1 MFGRLFIPLLFI
13 FISSYPLAA
22 QQQVT
27 GRIYAAVTDSVI
39 SQVTIYNKTQRV
51 TVSSAKDGRY
61 RISANENDTLL
72 FSASGFL
79 PDSISVRFD
88 MLLTNFDV
96 TLKRKIVTL
105 ETVRLISSYRQDSL
119 ERRNYYNDIFKKQ
132 PGLTG
137 FNSPEKG
144 AGVVLSPFSFFSKAA
159 REKRILKKRLLR
171 QEQEDYIDRS
181 FPAQWVARLTGLQG
195 DSLNLFLYRYRPSYS
210 FCRKT
215 GRDAMLVYINDKFK
229 EFRKAPGNG

>member
-13 FISSYPLAA
+13 VISSYQLAA

-51 TVSSAKDGRY
+51 AVSSAKDGSY

-72 FSASGFL
+72 FSVSGFL
-79 PDSISVRFD
+79 SDSIPVRFD

-96 TLKRKIVTL
+96 TLKRKIITL

-119 ERRNYYNDIFKKQ
+119 ERRNYYKDIFKKQ

-137 FNSPEKG
+137 FNTPESRPG
-144 AGVVLSPFSFFSKAA
+144 
-159 REKRILKKRLLR
+159 EKN
-171 QEQEDYIDRS
+171 
-181 FPAQWVARLTGLQG
+181 T
-195 DSLNLFLYRYRPSYS
+195 
-210 FCRKT
+210 
-215 GRDAMLVYINDKFK
+215 
-229 EFRKAPGNG
+229 